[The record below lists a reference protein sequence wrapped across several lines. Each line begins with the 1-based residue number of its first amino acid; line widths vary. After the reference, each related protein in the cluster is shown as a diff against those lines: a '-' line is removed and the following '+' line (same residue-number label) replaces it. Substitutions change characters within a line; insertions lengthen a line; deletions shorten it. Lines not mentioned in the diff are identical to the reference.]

1 MTLKEKTLKGLKWS
15 GLAQFGRQMSQ
26 FVITAILARLLSP
39 DDFGLLGM
47 ATVFTGFMMIFSE
60 MGVSSALIQKQ
71 DIDDDHLSSAFWLNV
86 IVGVVLTL
94 LLVAVSPLIALF
106 YNQPALK
113 PIIAVMSVGFIFASF
128 SVIQLTI
135 LQREMDFKVIAK
147 AELVS
152 ILIAGAVGIVMAF
165 RGFGVWSLVGQFLT
179 LHLFRSIVFWVL
191 SSWRPQ
197 LKFSMKSIRDFIKF
211 SAHMTGFNIINY
223 LNRNIDYLLIGKF
236 LGAEAL
242 GFYTLAYK
250 IMLYP
255 LQNIS
260 WVISKV
266 LFPAFSMMQKD
277 LERLRRSY
285 LKVVKAVSLVTFPM
299 MTVLLFSAEE
309 VIIVIFGE
317 QWAPVIPL
325 IRIFCLCGAVQ
336 SINTLIGNIILSQ
349 GKSGLQ
355 LRLGLLGFFAFSLAI
370 IIGLKWGIT
379 GVAVCYTIIYTL
391 WSIFAQNLT
400 NRLIGLKNLE
410 FIRSFSKAVISAAA
424 IGIFLWVLS
433 ASIQVSL
440 LIRIVIFLSA
450 SLCIYIALLFLY
462 REIRFADGKL
472 IISLKE

>member
-1 MTLKEKTLKGLKWS
+1 MTLKEKTLTGLKWS
-15 GLAQFGRQMSQ
+15 GIAQFGRQMSQ

-71 DIDDDHLSSAFWLNV
+71 DIDDGHLSSAFWLNV

-94 LLVAVSPLIALF
+94 LLVAVSPLVALF
-106 YNQPALK
+106 YNQPALQ

-128 SVIQLTI
+128 SVIQQTI
-135 LQREMDFKVIAK
+135 LQREMDFKAIAK
-147 AELVS
+147 VELVS

-165 RGFGVWSLVGQFLT
+165 RGFGVWSLVGQFLA
-179 LHLFRSIVFWVL
+179 LHLIRSIVFWII

-197 LKFSMKSIRDFIKF
+197 LKFSMKSVRDFIEF

-266 LFPAFSMMQKD
+266 MFPAFSIIQKD
-277 LERLRRSY
+277 LERLKRSY

-299 MTVLLFSAEE
+299 MTVLLFSARE

-355 LRLGLLGFFAFSLAI
+355 LRLGILGFFAFSLAI

-391 WSIFAQNLT
+391 WSIFAQDLT
-400 NRLIGLKNLE
+400 NRLIGLKNIE
-410 FIRSFSKAVISAAA
+410 FIGSFSKAVTSSLA
-424 IGIFLWVLS
+424 IGLILWVLS
-433 ASIQVSL
+433 ALIHVSL
-440 LIRIVIFLSA
+440 LADLIIYLSV
-450 SLCIYIALLFLY
+450 SFGIYIVLLFLY
-462 REIRFADGKL
+462 REIRLTDGKL
-472 IISLKE
+472 IITLKE